1 MYHVVDTNVLVVANG
16 KNKAPQA
23 SLKCIDSCVKYLNNL
38 QKSGVLVIDKSWLIL
53 KEYKNNVSEKGQPE
67 VGDRF
72 LYWLLKNQANRKH
85 CEQVAIN
92 QISEYEFEEFPKSE
106 SLKNFDK
113 SDRKFVAI
121 ALTHHAKPQIANA
134 ADRGWRNHAQALAEH
149 GVELDFLCPELQ
161 GKV

>member
-23 SLKCIDSCVKYLNNL
+23 SLECINSCVKYLSSL
-38 QKSGVLVIDKSWLIL
+38 QKSGILVIDKNWLIL
-53 KEYKNNVSEKGQPE
+53 KEYKNNVCEKGQPE

-85 CEQVAIN
+85 CEQVAIK
-92 QISEYEFEEFPKSE
+92 QISEYEFEEFPQSE

-113 SDRKFVAI
+113 SDRKFVAV
-121 ALTHHAKPQIANA
+121 ALIHPANPAISHA
-134 ADRGWRNHAQALAEH
+134 ADRGWLRYKQALAEH
-149 GVELDFLCPELQ
+149 GVKLDFICPEVDT
-161 GKV
+161 KA